1 MAVSVTLNT
10 MDRRSLHPGSWN
22 VRVRSTAAAVLA
34 VTLCLIL
41 AGGALLLVLYR
52 TLEHSARDAA
62 DSRAR
67 QIIEQ
72 LHTQTPQELDSSL
85 LATDGQVGAI
95 QILDHRGNVVAT
107 SAGIPSSPVLAS
119 PLPPGDTAYLGNLH
133 FGHDR
138 DYWVAAHG
146 TTSPNGPVTVVT
158 GADREP
164 VEGVLA
170 TVAVLLA
177 IGAPIVIGFVAVAT
191 YRLIGAAL
199 RPVERIR
206 ARVSAISPDQLAERV
221 PVPAARDEIADLAV
235 TMNSMLARLEAGH
248 LAQRRFVSDASHE
261 LRSPLATITAALELA
276 QSRPDLIDTALVD
289 ESLLPEA
296 RRMSALLEDLLL
308 LARADEHS
316 LSENRVDVDIDDLI
330 LAERARLRGVPGV
343 VVTATVEPVRVSGD
357 PQQLA
362 RLVRNLVDNAV
373 RHAHTR
379 ITLGCRRCESNA
391 VVEVTDDGPGIA
403 PADRARIFERF
414 VRLDTP
420 RTRASGGSGLGLAIA
435 AEIAVAHHGSIDIGD
450 RKGGGAQFVVTLPIV
465 DEPYASDRIE

>member
-1 MAVSVTLNT
+1 MSVTLNT
-10 MDRRSLHPGSWN
+10 MDRRSLNPERWN

-34 VTLCLIL
+34 VTVCLLL
-41 AGGALLLVLYR
+41 AGGALLFVLYR
-52 TLEHSARDAA
+52 TLEHSARGAA
-62 DSRAR
+62 DSRAH

-72 LHTQTPQELDSSL
+72 LHTQPPQELDPSL
-85 LATDGQVGAI
+85 LATDGQIGAI
-95 QILDHRGNVVAT
+95 QILDNHGNVLAT
-107 SAGIPSSPVLAS
+107 STGIPSSPVLAS
-119 PLPPGDTAYLGNLH
+119 PLPPGESAYLGNLH

-146 TTSPNGPVTVVT
+146 TMSPNGPVTVVT

-170 TVAVLLA
+170 TVAALLA
-177 IGAPIVIGFVAVAT
+177 IGAPIVVGFAAAAT

-206 ARVSAISPDQLAERV
+206 ARVAAISTDQLDERV

-296 RRMSALLEDLLL
+296 RRMHALLEDLLL
-308 LARADEHS
+308 LARADEDS
-316 LSENRVDVDIDDLI
+316 LTHLRVDVDIDDLI
-330 LAERARLRGVPGV
+330 LAERARLRGLPGIAV
-343 VVTATVEPVRVSGD
+343 AAAVDPVRVAGD
-357 PQQLA
+357 PEQLA

-379 ITLGCRRCESNA
+379 IALACRRCEGSA
-391 VVEVTDDGPGIA
+391 VIEVVDDGPGIA

-435 AEIAVAHHGSIDIGD
+435 AEIVAAHHGSIEVRDHE
-450 RKGGGAQFVVTLPIV
+450 GGGAHFVVTLPIG
-465 DEPYASDRIE
+465 DDSYSSDRIE